1 MWSRSIVRG
10 DAALG
15 SSSTPASLTDV
26 VPGMLTT
33 GDCSR
38 STGRGLPLDDSS
50 VESCCRM
57 DDRFA
62 LPPWGSDSTALGS
75 FVGATDVLRGS
86 ATATLPLPGPTMWL
100 HGNTGASRFSNN
112 AIVDVPYV
120 LRRWRG
126 RVQGDLT

>member
-1 MWSRSIVRG
+1 MWSRSIVLG

-50 VESCCRM
+50 VDSCCRM
-57 DDRFA
+57 DDRSA
-62 LPPWGSDSTALGS
+62 LPWGSDSTALGS

-100 HGNTGASRFSNN
+100 HGSTSATRFSDN
-112 AIVDVPYV
+112 AIADVPYV
-120 LRRWRG
+120 LLFARG
-126 RVQGDLT
+126 GEGGDLT